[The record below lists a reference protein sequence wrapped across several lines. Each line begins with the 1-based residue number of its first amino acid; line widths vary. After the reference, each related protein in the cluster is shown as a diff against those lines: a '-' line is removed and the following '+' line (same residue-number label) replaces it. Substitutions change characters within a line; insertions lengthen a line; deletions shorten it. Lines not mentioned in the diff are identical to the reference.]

1 MIGVCVRANPPK
13 HESKGPLMFPVR
25 LTFIAVALA
34 ATTTAALA
42 QGTPQQRAA
51 CRGDVAKFCKGL
63 GDDPGLI
70 LDCLE
75 KNKDKI
81 AEKCQKVIA
90 ENDKPAEKAVEKKDE
105 KPADNKPAEKK

>member
-1 MIGVCVRANPPK
+1 
-13 HESKGPLMFPVR
+13 MFPVR

-34 ATTTAALA
+34 VTTAAALA

-51 CRGDVAKFCKGL
+51 CRPDVAKFCKGL

-90 ENDKPAEKAVEKKDE
+90 ENDKPAEKPVEKKDE
-105 KPADNKPAEKK
+105 KPADNKPVEKK

>member
-1 MIGVCVRANPPK
+1 MSFARLSLIG
-13 HESKGPLMFPVR
+13 L
-25 LTFIAVALA
+25 ALLA
-34 ATTTAALA
+34 SSAAALA

-51 CRGDVAKFCKGL
+51 CRPDVAKFCKGL

-90 ENDKPAEKAVEKKDE
+90 ENDKPAEKKEE
-105 KPADNKPAEKK
+105 KPAEKPAEKK

>member
-1 MIGVCVRANPPK
+1 
-13 HESKGPLMFPVR
+13 MFPVR

-34 ATTTAALA
+34 ATTTVALA

-51 CRGDVAKFCKGL
+51 CRADVAKFCKGL
-63 GDDPGLI
+63 GEDPGLI

-90 ENDKPAEKAVEKKDE
+90 ENDKPAEKKEE

>member
-1 MIGVCVRANPPK
+1 MSFARLSLIG
-13 HESKGPLMFPVR
+13 L
-25 LTFIAVALA
+25 ALLVSSSA
-34 ATTTAALA
+34 AFA

-51 CRGDVAKFCKGL
+51 CRPDVAKFCKGL

-81 AEKCQKVIA
+81 GERCQKVIA
-90 ENDKPAEKAVEKKDE
+90 ENNTPADKPPEKKEE

>member
-1 MIGVCVRANPPK
+1 MSFARLSLIG
-13 HESKGPLMFPVR
+13 F
-25 LTFIAVALA
+25 ALLVSSA
-34 ATTTAALA
+34 AAFA

-51 CRGDVAKFCKGL
+51 CRADVAKFCKGL

-75 KNKDKI
+75 KNKEKI

-90 ENDKPAEKAVEKKDE
+90 ENDKPAEKKEE

>member
-1 MIGVCVRANPPK
+1 
-13 HESKGPLMFPVR
+13 MFPVR
-25 LTFIAVALA
+25 LTFIAAALA
-34 ATTTAALA
+34 ATTTVALA

-51 CRGDVAKFCKGL
+51 CRADVAKFCKGL
-63 GDDPGLI
+63 GEDPGLI

-90 ENDKPAEKAVEKKDE
+90 ENDKPAEKAAEKKEE

>member
-1 MIGVCVRANPPK
+1 MPFA
-13 HESKGPLMFPVR
+13 R
-25 LTFIAVALA
+25 LSLIALA
-34 ATTTAALA
+34 LLAAGAAALA

-51 CRGDVAKFCKGL
+51 CRADVAKFCKGL

-90 ENDKPAEKAVEKKDE
+90 ENDKPA
-105 KPADNKPAEKK
+105 DNKPAEKK

>member
-1 MIGVCVRANPPK
+1 MSFARLSLIG
-13 HESKGPLMFPVR
+13 
-25 LTFIAVALA
+25 LTLLVSGA
-34 ATTTAALA
+34 AALA

-51 CRGDVAKFCKGL
+51 CRPDVAKFCKGL
-63 GDDPGLI
+63 GEDPGLI

-81 AEKCQKVIA
+81 AEKCLKVIA
-90 ENDKPAEKAVEKKDE
+90 ENDTPADKAVEKKEE

>member
-1 MIGVCVRANPPK
+1 MP
-13 HESKGPLMFPVR
+13 SLR
-25 LTFIAVALA
+25 LSLIAVFLA
-34 ATTTAALA
+34 APLSAALA

-51 CRGDVAKFCKGL
+51 CRADVAKFCKGL

-90 ENDKPAEKAVEKKDE
+90 ENDKPAEKK
-105 KPADNKPAEKK
+105 

>member
-1 MIGVCVRANPPK
+1 MSFARLSLIG
-13 HESKGPLMFPVR
+13 L
-25 LTFIAVALA
+25 ALLVSSA
-34 ATTTAALA
+34 AALA

-51 CRGDVAKFCKGL
+51 CRPDVAKFCKGL
-63 GDDPGLI
+63 GEDPGLI

-90 ENDKPAEKAVEKKDE
+90 ENDKPAEKAAEKKEE

>member
-1 MIGVCVRANPPK
+1 
-13 HESKGPLMFPVR
+13 MFSVR

-34 ATTTAALA
+34 ATTAVAFA

-51 CRGDVAKFCKGL
+51 CRADVAKFCKGL

-81 AEKCQKVIA
+81 TEKCQKVIA
-90 ENDKPAEKAVEKKDE
+90 ENDKPVEKPLEKKEE
-105 KPADNKPAEKK
+105 KPADSKPAEKK

>member
-1 MIGVCVRANPPK
+1 
-13 HESKGPLMFPVR
+13 MFPAR
-25 LTFIAVALA
+25 LTLIAIALA
-34 ATTTAALA
+34 ATTAAALA

-51 CRGDVAKFCKGL
+51 CRADVAKFCKGL

-90 ENDKPAEKAVEKKDE
+90 ENDKPADS
-105 KPADNKPAEKK
+105 KPAEKK

>member
-1 MIGVCVRANPPK
+1 M
-13 HESKGPLMFPVR
+13 SPVR
-25 LTFIAVALA
+25 STLVALVLA
-34 ATTTAALA
+34 ASGIAAFA

-51 CRGDVAKFCKGL
+51 CRADVAKFCKGL

-70 LDCLE
+70 LECLE

-90 ENDKPAEKAVEKKDE
+90 DNDKPAD
-105 KPADNKPAEKK
+105 KPAEAKPAEAKPMDNKPAEKK

>member
-1 MIGVCVRANPPK
+1 MSFARLSLIG
-13 HESKGPLMFPVR
+13 L
-25 LTFIAVALA
+25 ALLA
-34 ATTTAALA
+34 FSAAALA

-51 CRGDVAKFCKGL
+51 CRPDVAKFCKGL
-63 GDDPGLI
+63 GEDPGLI

-90 ENDKPAEKAVEKKDE
+90 ENDKPPEKKE
-105 KPADNKPAEKK
+105 EKPAEKK

>member
-1 MIGVCVRANPPK
+1 
-13 HESKGPLMFPVR
+13 MFPLR
-25 LTFIAVALA
+25 LTLMAVALT
-34 ATTTAALA
+34 ATTTVALA

-51 CRGDVAKFCKGL
+51 CRADVAKFCKGL
-63 GDDPGLI
+63 GEDPGLI

-90 ENDKPAEKAVEKKDE
+90 ENDKPAETRPVEKKEE

>member
-1 MIGVCVRANPPK
+1 MSFARLSLIGLALLVSSAA
-13 HESKGPLMFPVR
+13 
-25 LTFIAVALA
+25 AV
-34 ATTTAALA
+34 A

-51 CRGDVAKFCKGL
+51 CRPDVAKFCKGL

-90 ENDKPAEKAVEKKDE
+90 ENDKPAEKKEE
-105 KPADNKPAEKK
+105 KPAEKPAEKK

>member
-1 MIGVCVRANPPK
+1 
-13 HESKGPLMFPVR
+13 MFSVR
-25 LTFIAVALA
+25 LTFIALALA
-34 ATTTAALA
+34 ATTAAALA

-51 CRGDVAKFCKGL
+51 CRADVAKFCKGL
-63 GDDPGLI
+63 GEDPGLI

-90 ENDKPAEKAVEKKDE
+90 ENDTPADKAAEKKEE

>member
-1 MIGVCVRANPPK
+1 
-13 HESKGPLMFPVR
+13 MFPVR
-25 LTFIAVALA
+25 LTLIAIAVA
-34 ATTTAALA
+34 ATTTAASA

-51 CRGDVAKFCKGL
+51 CRADVAKFCKGL

-81 AEKCQKVIA
+81 TEKCQKVIA
-90 ENDKPAEKAVEKKDE
+90 ENDKPADKPLEKKEE